1 MCYNVTAGAIPAM
14 KPLLN
19 DLIDWILGR
28 NPDQIC
34 MIEGIGSNLPA
45 YANQDRFSAQNPRG
59 AVPGEYSKRL
69 YKSEQSSLF
78 GSPSSPVGSAAI
90 SNPNQGSNTAEL
102 KQTDAFLLA
111 FSSWDAMN
119 D

>member
-1 MCYNVTAGAIPAM
+1 MHNVTAGAIPAM

-59 AVPGEYSKRL
+59 AVPGAIPNGYINQNNLPYLDLR
-69 YKSEQSSLF
+69 
-78 GSPSSPVGSAAI
+78 PTPVGSAAI

-111 FSSWDAMN
+111 FSSWDAIN